1 MNLLTGEVFYL
12 RILLHTDHC
21 KGKTSFEHLRT
32 LPNGRV
38 CDTYQEACREVGLLS
53 DDQEWHRVLE
63 ESVSMRLCPQ
73 IRELYVAILMF
84 CQPANPRSL
93 FDEFWSSWTDDLEQ
107 RGRSRNVTLDEDQL
121 KTMVLLDLQLR
132 LQSFEK
138 DLRDYGL
145 PDPTPEEMARVQNIT
160 STEPVVIREE
170 KDYDV
175 EQLVDAV
182 EDLVPKFTQAQTE
195 IFETVLG
202 AVRAQEPLQ
211 LFISARGGCGK
222 TFLLN
227 GILDAV
233 RSLEPGGC
241 VALAMGTTGIAANLL
256 HLGRTFHSRMKA
268 PLTPT
273 EDSTLQIR
281 AQSSLAKLVQMS
293 RLLMID
299 EATMLHRYQLE
310 AMDRSLR
317 DLTGKTDQPFGGKV
331 LILAGDFRQC
341 LPVVPG
347 ASRAGTVN
355 ASINKSLLWPHFRV
369 MQLTENMRVR
379 ASGDPELEA
388 FDKWTVSLG
397 NGTAG
402 EGGLVPIP
410 EEMTTEI
417 EPNTIE
423 EPWRENQSMEK
434 FCREIFPDLTTNINL
449 PGWLEGRAILT
460 PINKE
465 VDTLN
470 NRIQDWLP
478 GDGLALTSADAV
490 ENTDDALRFN
500 IEYLNTLQP
509 NGFPQHLLNL
519 KPGMPL
525 MLLRNLNP
533 RQGLC
538 NGTRLVFQGCLDGK
552 ILQCRIV
559 GSGREVLI
567 PRITFIPK
575 DKEYPFQWSRRQF
588 PVRPAFASTI
598 NKSQGQTLKEVGVW
612 LRVPVF
618 SHGQLY
624 VAASRVGSPAR
635 LRFAT
640 MGQPDQTVA
649 LTNVVYP
656 EVLLS

>member
-1 MNLLTGEVFYL
+1 
-12 RILLHTDHC
+12 
-21 KGKTSFEHLRT
+21 
-32 LPNGRV
+32 
-38 CDTYQEACREVGLLS
+38 
-53 DDQEWHRVLE
+53 
-63 ESVSMRLCPQ
+63 
-73 IRELYVAILMF
+73 MF
-84 CQPANPRSL
+84 CGPANPRSL
-93 FDEFWSSWTDDLEQ
+93 FDEFWQTWTDDLDQ
-107 RGRSRNVTLDEDQL
+107 RGRSRNITLDEDQL

-175 EQLVDAV
+175 DQLIETVQ
-182 EDLVPKFTQAQTE
+182 DLVPKFTPAQAE
-195 IFETVLG
+195 IFNTVLG
-202 AVRAQEPLQ
+202 AVRAKEPLQ

-233 RSLEPGGC
+233 RSLEPEGC
-241 VALAMGTTGIAANLL
+241 VALAMGTTGIAGNLL

-273 EDSTLQIR
+273 EESTLQIQ
-281 AQSSLAKLVQMS
+281 AQSSLAKLVKMS

-317 DLTGKTDQPFGGKV
+317 DLTGNNQPFGGKV

-347 ASRAGTVN
+347 ASRAGIVN
-355 ASINKSLLWPHFRV
+355 ASINKSPLWHNFQV

-379 ASGDPELEA
+379 ASGDPVLEA
-388 FDKWTVSLG
+388 FDTWTLSLG

-402 EGGLVPIP
+402 QGGLVPIP
-410 EEMTTEI
+410 EGMAAEVV
-417 EPNTIE
+417 EPNTPQ
-423 EPWRENQSMEK
+423 EPWREKQSMER
-434 FCREIFPDLTTNINL
+434 FCREVFPDLTNNINL

-460 PINKE
+460 PTNKE
-465 VDTLN
+465 VDMIN
-470 NRIQDWLP
+470 NMVQDWLP

-490 ENTDDALRFN
+490 ENAEDAFRFN
-500 IEYLNTLQP
+500 MEYLNTLQP
-509 NGFPQHLLNL
+509 NGFPPHILNL

-525 MLLRNLNP
+525 MLLRNLNQ

-559 GSGREVLI
+559 ESKREVLI

-575 DKEYPFQWSRRQF
+575 EKEYPFQWSRRQF
-588 PVRPAFASTI
+588 PVRPAFATTI
-598 NKSQGQTLKEVGVW
+598 NKSQGQTLK
-612 LRVPVF
+612 
-618 SHGQLY
+618 Q
-624 VAASRVGSPAR
+624 VGS
-635 LRFAT
+635 
-640 MGQPDQTVA
+640 GCGDQSSAMDSSTW
-649 LTNVVYP
+649 
-656 EVLLS
+656 LLLGSDPLET